1 MDLHNQEPNQF
12 GDQDSAELQD
22 SSASAP
28 AVGRGAAQV
37 LVADQSGVVVLPAG
51 TELGDIRIEGR
62 DLVVIGADGVRYVIP
77 DGAIIVPQLVIDDV
91 VIPPLNL
98 AALLIGNEP
107 QPAAGNPQSSGGNFA
122 SAVGPLQAAYGLGD
136 LLPYTELAFP
146 QPEEREII
154 PNFVDREPTVGIIT
168 PDNPTGASSAGA
180 SVSEAGL
187 PGTRLN
193 GSVESPGSNA
203 STNSETTA
211 GSIVFLAEDGLA
223 SITLNGTAITAVGQQ
238 FTTPNGVLTI
248 TSIAPGNY
256 GYSYTLTDNTNAN
269 TNPADIFVVVV
280 TDTDGDTATANLTI
294 SILDDAPDARADT
307 DAVAAGTYGPET
319 GNVIS
324 GSGTTSGAAGADV
337 QGADGARVTSISG
350 AGGSDSTFDAAGNLV
365 IAGQYGNLTIKA
377 DGSYS
382 YVRTP
387 NTAGGVTDVFTYTLT
402 DGDGDSDTAT
412 LTISIGDS
420 PASVVS
426 LPTSGAGTIV
436 DEAGLPARTDGAP
449 GTAEATPVETTN
461 GAITVVAPDG
471 IASVKIGET
480 IVTGAGQIITVP
492 QGTLTIT
499 SYDPATGAITYSFT
513 LTDNTTGDTTSVSFP
528 VTVTDVDGDS
538 DTKTLTITILD
549 DAPIANDDT
558 ATQSA
563 ENVPVTVDVLGNDI
577 EGADSVQP
585 GTVALVAGSLS
596 GTGTLVNNGDG
607 TFTYMPGN
615 GETGSVTFD
624 YTITDGDGDTDQA
637 TVRITLAADSTP
649 TIAVAGDDTVDEA
662 ALPARPGEP
671 EGSNS
676 ASTDETAAGTIALTT
691 GGDTVGSL
699 VVNGVDVTA
708 GGTVTTAKGTLTI
721 SVSAGA
727 YTYSY
732 TLADNT
738 LTDPDSDTFT
748 LVVTDSD
755 GDTAS
760 TSLVIAIADDQ
771 STAADDA
778 AALAAGTYGPIG
790 GNVVTNDTQGAD
802 AAEVVSYSG
811 VDSGTVGSTVNGQYG
826 TLTID
831 ADGEFSYTRNAGTPG
846 NVTDTFTYTIEDG
859 DGDQSTA
866 QLVITIGNAGTTLDL
881 PIAGTPGVTQ
891 VLEAGLDPD
900 GSDAAGNGEFATGSF
915 TFTAPDGPAIVTID
929 GAVAAVGQTYAGAFG
944 TLTITGIS
952 AGSVDYTYELTTN
965 TVGDSTFD
973 DFAIVVSDQDG
984 DNTAGTLQINI
995 VDDLPTALNDGP
1007 FGVVEDGVSNV
1018 AGNVLTNDASGA
1030 DTPKSFTAW
1039 SAGNAAEIADLNV
1052 YGTLTLNPDGSYS
1065 YVLDNSRA
1073 ATQALTA
1080 ADLKTYTLDYTMQ
1093 DADGDVSP
1101 ATLTITI
1108 TGANDGATV
1117 VTAAANGPD
1126 NTVFESGLNPNGSQ
1140 AAGNGETS
1148 TGTFTVSAT
1157 DGIATVTIGGTVF
1170 TLAQVQAF
1178 GTTNGVVDTGEGTL
1192 TLTGYTGSAT
1202 SGTVSYSYT
1211 LKATIDNDS
1220 KVGATGTEFDD
1231 AIALSVAGLGG
1242 TAAGDTLVVRIVD
1255 DLPTA

>member
-28 AVGRGAAQV
+28 AVGRGAARV

-203 STNSETTA
+203 SANSETTA

-269 TNPADIFVVVV
+269 TNPTDVFVVVV

-319 GNVIS
+319 GNVIT

-377 DGSYS
+377 DGSYN

-426 LPTSGAGTIV
+426 LPTSGAGTVV

-449 GTAEATPVETTN
+449 GTAEATPVETTS

-480 IVTGAGQIITVP
+480 IVTGAGQ
-492 QGTLTIT
+492 T
-499 SYDPATGAITYSFT
+499 SPFR
-513 LTDNTTGDTTSVSFP
+513 
-528 VTVTDVDGDS
+528 
-538 DTKTLTITILD
+538 K
-549 DAPIANDDT
+549 
-558 ATQSA
+558 
-563 ENVPVTVDVLGNDI
+563 
-577 EGADSVQP
+577 
-585 GTVALVAGSLS
+585 
-596 GTGTLVNNGDG
+596 
-607 TFTYMPGN
+607 
-615 GETGSVTFD
+615 
-624 YTITDGDGDTDQA
+624 
-637 TVRITLAADSTP
+637 
-649 TIAVAGDDTVDEA
+649 
-662 ALPARPGEP
+662 AR
-671 EGSNS
+671 
-676 ASTDETAAGTIALTT
+676 
-691 GGDTVGSL
+691 
-699 VVNGVDVTA
+699 
-708 GGTVTTAKGTLTI
+708 
-721 SVSAGA
+721 
-727 YTYSY
+727 
-732 TLADNT
+732 
-738 LTDPDSDTFT
+738 
-748 LVVTDSD
+748 
-755 GDTAS
+755 
-760 TSLVIAIADDQ
+760 
-771 STAADDA
+771 
-778 AALAAGTYGPIG
+778 
-790 GNVVTNDTQGAD
+790 
-802 AAEVVSYSG
+802 
-811 VDSGTVGSTVNGQYG
+811 
-826 TLTID
+826 
-831 ADGEFSYTRNAGTPG
+831 
-846 NVTDTFTYTIEDG
+846 
-859 DGDQSTA
+859 
-866 QLVITIGNAGTTLDL
+866 
-881 PIAGTPGVTQ
+881 
-891 VLEAGLDPD
+891 
-900 GSDAAGNGEFATGSF
+900 
-915 TFTAPDGPAIVTID
+915 
-929 GAVAAVGQTYAGAFG
+929 
-944 TLTITGIS
+944 
-952 AGSVDYTYELTTN
+952 
-965 TVGDSTFD
+965 
-973 DFAIVVSDQDG
+973 
-984 DNTAGTLQINI
+984 
-995 VDDLPTALNDGP
+995 
-1007 FGVVEDGVSNV
+1007 
-1018 AGNVLTNDASGA
+1018 
-1030 DTPKSFTAW
+1030 
-1039 SAGNAAEIADLNV
+1039 
-1052 YGTLTLNPDGSYS
+1052 
-1065 YVLDNSRA
+1065 
-1073 ATQALTA
+1073 
-1080 ADLKTYTLDYTMQ
+1080 
-1093 DADGDVSP
+1093 
-1101 ATLTITI
+1101 
-1108 TGANDGATV
+1108 
-1117 VTAAANGPD
+1117 
-1126 NTVFESGLNPNGSQ
+1126 
-1140 AAGNGETS
+1140 
-1148 TGTFTVSAT
+1148 
-1157 DGIATVTIGGTVF
+1157 
-1170 TLAQVQAF
+1170 
-1178 GTTNGVVDTGEGTL
+1178 
-1192 TLTGYTGSAT
+1192 
-1202 SGTVSYSYT
+1202 
-1211 LKATIDNDS
+1211 
-1220 KVGATGTEFDD
+1220 
-1231 AIALSVAGLGG
+1231 
-1242 TAAGDTLVVRIVD
+1242 
-1255 DLPTA
+1255 